1 MVTEVKKGKKTINN
15 LRELYEVDDYLWLQK
30 TIDILSARELNK
42 LDIDNLIEALES
54 LGKRDFSKVRSLLR
68 QIMIHLLLLEYWK
81 QEYDRNHC
89 HWQMEVIAFR
99 DDLNHSLTKT
109 LFNKLND
116 DLENI
121 YQVAV
126 QLVTKKTGFSADTFP
141 VSCPYSLAKILDKNW
156 LP

>member
-30 TIDILSARELNK
+30 TIDILSARDLNK

-54 LGKRDFSKVRSLLR
+54 LGKIDFSKVRSLLR

-81 QEYDRNHC
+81 QEYDRNHR

-126 QLVTKKTGFSADTFP
+126 QLVTKKTGFSADIFP